1 MDRAVLVKVSIEDL
15 IDRLKVN
22 PKVKCYVKTDD
33 GSFGAI
39 KSLDMIEAIVKTGE
53 GCTYCFDECEV
64 WILENSED
72 YYKIEYQ
79 TN

>member
-1 MDRAVLVKVSIEDL
+1 MDKAVLVKVSIGDL

-33 GSFGAI
+33 GSFCAI
-39 KSLDMIEAIVKTGE
+39 RSLDIIEAIVKTGE

-64 WILENSED
+64 WVLDSSE